1 MDIDACV
8 KLLDRHLTDLKNRIY
23 STDLKNL
30 NFNTKYHGIISKKK
44 NHSFLNEIKISCR
57 NVPLTVLFFF
67 LLDFVLFDTRERCY
81 VNEIESVVCSVVMGE
96 EEQKMRK
103 INVNLWWR

>member
-1 MDIDACV
+1 MIIYNFDMDIDACV

-44 NHSFLNEIKISCR
+44 KSFIFK
-57 NVPLTVLFFF
+57 
-67 LLDFVLFDTRERCY
+67 
-81 VNEIESVVCSVVMGE
+81 
-96 EEQKMRK
+96 
-103 INVNLWWR
+103 